1 MPLNRAFACGCH
13 CNRATLDG
21 IRGAGFEVKQLDSDT
36 IAHAPPFVRP
46 LIVGVA
52 EKPV

>member
-1 MPLNRAFACGCH
+1 VTRLER
-13 CNRATLDG
+13 
-21 IRGAGFEVKQLDSDT
+21 DT

-52 EKPV
+52 RA